1 MYHPSSQVELVIY
14 ALGAFVL
21 GTAIERSARWAF
33 PALLPPEK
41 GGLLGPRRAAH
52 PRRSKDD

>member
-1 MYHPSSQVELVIY
+1 MVIY